1 MAEVNTQVTLNG
13 ANFIAVIHTAG
24 QKYRVV
30 KSVDGKFFAIPKVAT
45 ISDVLQLKLSEFKS
59 LFEQAGSEEVVGSLT
74 APVAAD
80 SEIWGAGVTYQR
92 SRDARKEESG
102 IPDVY
107 QLVYEADRPELF
119 FKATARRTVGTNAN
133 VGIRADALTSVPE
146 PEVAIVVNKYR
157 ELIGL
162 TICNDM
168 TSRNIEGEN
177 PLYLSQAKIYYGS
190 NALGP
195 MIRPIWEIAD
205 HAKLAIDA
213 KIERGAN
220 IIWQAQT
227 SLAQLNRSFTDL
239 IEYLFRC
246 QSFPVG
252 AILSTGTGI
261 VPPLDISL
269 AAGDVVTIN
278 VESVGTLV
286 NKVVTTPVDINEKE
300 NL

>member
-1 MAEVNTQVTLNG
+1 VL
-13 ANFIAVIHTAG
+13 HTAG
-24 QKYRVV
+24 HKYRITKAVN
-30 KSVDGKFFAIPKVAT
+30 GKYFAIPKVAT
-45 ISDVLQLKLSEFKS
+45 ISDALELPIAEFKS
-59 LFEQAGSEEVVGSLT
+59 LFEQSGSEELFGTLA
-74 APVAAD
+74 APIAAD

-92 SRDARKEESG
+92 SRDARKEESD

-177 PLYLSQAKIYYGS
+177 PLYLSQAKIYFGS
-190 NALGP
+190 NAVGP
-195 MIRPIWEIAD
+195 MIRPIWEIKD
-205 HAKLAIDA
+205 HSSLSIDA
-213 KIERGAN
+213 KIERGTN
-220 IIWQAQT
+220 IVWQAQT

-269 AAGDVVTIN
+269 EAGDVVTIT
-278 VESVGTLV
+278 VEEIGTLV
-286 NKVVTTPVDINEKE
+286 NKVVVTPLDINEKE

>member
-1 MAEVNTQVTLNG
+1 MSHL
-13 ANFIAVIHTAG
+13 AVIQTPTQPYYLVKEING
-24 QKYRVV
+24 KYFEIEGINTLSDALSLHMGAFRKLYEVPSV
-30 KSVDGKFFAIPKVAT
+30 KEVKGKLV
-45 ISDVLQLKLSEFKS
+45 
-59 LFEQAGSEEVVGSLT
+59 

-119 FKATARRTVGTNAN
+119 FKATARRTVGTDGE
-133 VGIRADALTSVPE
+133 VGIREDAKTSVPE
-146 PEVAIVVNKYR
+146 PEVAIVINKFS
-157 ELIGL
+157 ELIGMS
-162 TICNDM
+162 ICNDM

-195 MIRPIWEIAD
+195 MIRPIWEIVD
-205 HAKLAIDA
+205 HDKLDIYA
-213 KIERGAN
+213 KIERAGS
-220 IIWQAQT
+220 IIWQAET
-227 SLAQLNRSFTDL
+227 SLKSLNRSFDDL
-239 IEYLFRC
+239 IEYLFKC
-246 QSFPVG
+246 QHFPVG

-269 AAGDVVTIN
+269 VAGDLVTIT
-278 VESVGTLV
+278 VDQIGTLV
-286 NKVVTTPVDINEKE
+286 NKVVVTPEDINERIK
-300 NL
+300 

>member
-1 MAEVNTQVTLNG
+1 MSHL
-13 ANFIAVIHTAG
+13 AVIQTPTQPYHLVKEING
-24 QKYRVV
+24 KYFEIEGINTLSDALSLHMGAFRKLYEVPSV
-30 KSVDGKFFAIPKVAT
+30 KEVKGKLV
-45 ISDVLQLKLSEFKS
+45 
-59 LFEQAGSEEVVGSLT
+59 

-119 FKATARRTVGTNAN
+119 FKATARRTVGTDGE
-133 VGIRADALTSVPE
+133 VGIREDAKTSVPE
-146 PEVAIVVNKYR
+146 PEVAIVINKFS
-157 ELIGL
+157 ELIGMS
-162 TICNDM
+162 ICNDM

-195 MIRPIWEIAD
+195 MIRPIWEIVD
-205 HAKLAIDA
+205 HDKLDIYA
-213 KIERGAN
+213 KIERAGS
-220 IIWQAQT
+220 IVWQAET
-227 SLAQLNRSFTDL
+227 SLKSLNRSFDDL
-239 IEYLFRC
+239 IEYLFKC
-246 QSFPVG
+246 QHFPVG

-269 AAGDVVTIN
+269 VAGDLVTIN
-278 VESVGTLV
+278 VDQIGTLV
-286 NKVVTTPVDINEKE
+286 NKVVVTPEDINERIK
-300 NL
+300 

>member
-1 MAEVNTQVTLNG
+1 MSH
-13 ANFIAVIHTAG
+13 IAVIHTAG
-24 QKYRVV
+24 EKYRVV
-30 KSVDGKFFAIPKVAT
+30 KSTNDKFFVIPKVST
-45 ISDVLQLKLSEFKS
+45 ISDVLQIKLSEFKS
-59 LFEQAGSEEVVGSLT
+59 LFEQAGTEEIFGSLA
-74 APVAAD
+74 APIAAD

-92 SRDARKEESG
+92 SRDARKEESD

-146 PEVAIVVNKYR
+146 PEVAIVINKFR

-177 PLYLSQAKIYYGS
+177 PLYLSQAKIYHGS
-190 NALGP
+190 NAVGP
-195 MIRPIWEIAD
+195 MIRPIWEITD
-205 HAKLAIDA
+205 TSKLAIDA
-213 KIERGAN
+213 KIERGTE
-220 IIWQAQT
+220 IVWQAQT
-227 SLAQLNRSFTDL
+227 SLAQLNRSFADL

-252 AILSTGTGI
+252 ALLSTGTGI

-269 AAGDVVTIN
+269 EAGDLVTIT
-278 VESVGTLV
+278 VEEIGTLV
-286 NKVVTTPVDINEKE
+286 NKVVVTPLDINEKE

>member
-1 MAEVNTQVTLNG
+1 MSHL
-13 ANFIAVIHTAG
+13 AVIQTPTQPYHLVKEING
-24 QKYRVV
+24 KYFEIE
-30 KSVDGKFFAIPKVAT
+30 GINT
-45 ISDVLQLKLSEFKS
+45 LSDVLSLHMGAFRKLYEGPSVK
-59 LFEQAGSEEVVGSLT
+59 EVKGKLV

-119 FKATARRTVGTNAN
+119 FKATARRTVGTDGE
-133 VGIRADALTSVPE
+133 VGIREDAKTSVPE
-146 PEVAIVVNKYR
+146 PEVAIVINKFS
-157 ELIGL
+157 ELIGMS
-162 TICNDM
+162 ICNDM

-195 MIRPIWEIAD
+195 MIRPIWEIVD
-205 HAKLAIDA
+205 HDKLDIYA
-213 KIERGAN
+213 KIERAGS
-220 IIWQAQT
+220 IVWQAET
-227 SLAQLNRSFTDL
+227 SLKSLNRSFDDL
-239 IEYLFRC
+239 IEYLFKC
-246 QSFPVG
+246 QHFPVG

-269 AAGDVVTIN
+269 VAGDLVTIT
-278 VESVGTLV
+278 VDQIGTLV
-286 NKVVTTPVDINEKE
+286 NKVVVTPEDINERIK
-300 NL
+300 

>member
-1 MAEVNTQVTLNG
+1 VL
-13 ANFIAVIHTAG
+13 HTAG
-24 QKYRVV
+24 HKYRITKAVN
-30 KSVDGKFFAIPKVAT
+30 GKYFAIPKVAT
-45 ISDVLQLKLSEFKS
+45 ISDALGLPIAEFKS
-59 LFEQAGSEEVVGSLT
+59 LFEQSGSEELFGTLA
-74 APVAAD
+74 APIAAD

-92 SRDARKEESG
+92 SRDARKEESD

-177 PLYLSQAKIYYGS
+177 PLYLSQAKIYFGS
-190 NALGP
+190 NAVGP
-195 MIRPIWEIAD
+195 MIRPIWEIKD
-205 HAKLAIDA
+205 HSSLSIDA
-213 KIERGAN
+213 KIERGTS
-220 IIWQAQT
+220 IVWQAQT

-252 AILSTGTGI
+252 AVLSTGTGI

-269 AAGDVVTIN
+269 EAGDVVTIT
-278 VESVGTLV
+278 VEEIGTLV
-286 NKVVTTPVDINEKE
+286 NKVVVTPLDINEKE

>member
-1 MAEVNTQVTLNG
+1 MSHL
-13 ANFIAVIHTAG
+13 AVIQTPTQPYYLVKEING
-24 QKYRVV
+24 KYFEIEGINTLSDALSLHMGAFRKLYEVPSV
-30 KSVDGKFFAIPKVAT
+30 KEVKGKLV
-45 ISDVLQLKLSEFKS
+45 
-59 LFEQAGSEEVVGSLT
+59 

-119 FKATARRTVGTNAN
+119 FKATARRTVGTDGE
-133 VGIRADALTSVPE
+133 VGIREDAKTSVPE
-146 PEVAIVVNKYR
+146 PEVAIVINKFS
-157 ELIGL
+157 ELIGMS
-162 TICNDM
+162 ICNDM

-195 MIRPIWEIAD
+195 MIRPIWEIVD
-205 HAKLAIDA
+205 HDKLDIYA
-213 KIERGAN
+213 KIERAGS
-220 IIWQAQT
+220 IVWQAET
-227 SLAQLNRSFTDL
+227 SLKSLNRSFDDL
-239 IEYLFRC
+239 IEYLFKC
-246 QSFPVG
+246 QHFPVG

-269 AAGDVVTIN
+269 VAGDLVTIT
-278 VESVGTLV
+278 VDQIGTLV
-286 NKVVTTPVDINEKE
+286 NKVVVTPEDINERIK
-300 NL
+300 

>member
-1 MAEVNTQVTLNG
+1 MTA
-13 ANFIAVIHTAG
+13 IAVLHTAG
-24 QKYRVV
+24 HKFRIT
-30 KSVDGKFFAIPKVAT
+30 KAVDGKFFAIPKLAT
-45 ISDVLQLKLSEFKS
+45 ISDALELPIAEFKS
-59 LFEQAGSEEVVGSLT
+59 LYEQAGNEEVIGTLT
-74 APVAAD
+74 APIAAD

-107 QLVYEADRPELF
+107 QMVYEADRPELF

-133 VGIRADALTSVPE
+133 VGIRADAITSVPE

-190 NALGP
+190 NAVGP
-195 MIRPIWEIAD
+195 MIRPIWEIND
-205 HAKLAIDA
+205 YSSLAIDA
-213 KIERGAN
+213 KIERGSN
-220 IIWQAQT
+220 IVWQAQT
-227 SLAQLNRSFTDL
+227 SLAQLNRSFADL

-269 AAGDVVTIN
+269 EAGDVVTIN
-278 VESVGTLV
+278 VAEVGKLV
-286 NKVVTTPVDINEKE
+286 NKVVVTPIDINEKE

>member
-1 MAEVNTQVTLNG
+1 MTA
-13 ANFIAVIHTAG
+13 IAVLHTAG
-24 QKYRVV
+24 HKFRITKAVN
-30 KSVDGKFFAIPKVAT
+30 GKFFAIPKVAT
-45 ISDVLQLKLSEFKS
+45 ISEALELPIAEFKS
-59 LFEQAGSEEVVGSLT
+59 LFEQAGSEEVIGTLT
-74 APVAAD
+74 APIAAD

-190 NALGP
+190 NAVGP
-195 MIRPIWEIAD
+195 MIRPIWEITDYSA
-205 HAKLAIDA
+205 LAIDA
-213 KIERGAN
+213 KIERGSN
-220 IIWQAQT
+220 IVWQAQT
-227 SLAQLNRSFTDL
+227 SLAQLNRSFADL

-252 AILSTGTGI
+252 VILSTGTGI

-269 AAGDVVTIN
+269 EAGDVVTIN
-278 VESVGTLV
+278 VAEVGTLV
-286 NKVVTTPVDINEKE
+286 NKVVVTPIDINEKE